1 MGQDNKVTK
10 EELAGYRLFSRIR
23 MVALYVLTAAVVL
36 IAIWGISMI
45 SDTMSMAGQ
54 AKELKAG
61 LEEMLSSVKA
71 QDIDGANVALAKV
84 DSAADAL
91 DETLSSPLW
100 ETLQSFPFVGSD
112 ISSVHELIN
121 LLQDASDG
129 AIKPAI
135 SVVVEYPMSGLK
147 VDDGFS
153 ASTINAYI
161 GLLKQMEPF
170 VNEVIGRLDNI
181 NFVMVKS
188 DKITEYTDK
197 MKMLVQTYA
206 DAEQYLN
213 LFDTFLGDG
222 EDRTYLLVAQNSA
235 EIRASGGFPGSIG
248 TIRIEDGILYIGDFA
263 SVYNVLS
270 YGTPTDVGPTEQ
282 EDSLFGNWMHYP
294 RDAGVNPDFPRV
306 AQIWAR
312 SYENYNKEDVDGV
325 VSLTPVIIQQ
335 LLSYIGSITLSDGT
349 ELNGDNATMVL
360 QHDLY
365 NKYLSAYIPSSQNAD
380 MADALFAETAKAT
393 MGMLVQDFDVKRLA
407 SYFEIFDEG
416 VSDRTIM
423 MWMKNEEDQ
432 TVVES
437 VGASGALNSDENKPV
452 AGIYFSGTEASK
464 LGWYFDMDTEVS
476 EPVENG
482 DGTRTYDVTVTM
494 RNTIGDDDISSL
506 GLYIL
511 GPSEGTIVGYIHM
524 FAPAGGTVSD
534 FKASQNTRI
543 YMDNYAGLDLGYTTH
558 VIIYPKTPF
567 VVTYKVTTAA
577 GVTEP
582 LQISTTPTLQDYR

>member
-1 MGQDNKVTK
+1 
-10 EELAGYRLFSRIR
+10 
-23 MVALYVLTAAVVL
+23 
-36 IAIWGISMI
+36 
-45 SDTMSMAGQ
+45 
-54 AKELKAG
+54 
-61 LEEMLSSVKA
+61 
-71 QDIDGANVALAKV
+71 
-84 DSAADAL
+84 
-91 DETLSSPLW
+91 
-100 ETLQSFPFVGSD
+100 
-112 ISSVHELIN
+112 
-121 LLQDASDG
+121 
-129 AIKPAI
+129 
-135 SVVVEYPMSGLK
+135 
-147 VDDGFS
+147 
-153 ASTINAYI
+153 
-161 GLLKQMEPF
+161 
-170 VNEVIGRLDNI
+170 
-181 NFVMVKS
+181 
-188 DKITEYTDK
+188 
-197 MKMLVQTYA
+197 
-206 DAEQYLN
+206 
-213 LFDTFLGDG
+213 
-222 EDRTYLLVAQNSA
+222 
-235 EIRASGGFPGSIG
+235 
-248 TIRIEDGILYIGDFA
+248 
-263 SVYNVLS
+263 
-270 YGTPTDVGPTEQ
+270 
-282 EDSLFGNWMHYP
+282 
-294 RDAGVNPDFPRV
+294 
-306 AQIWAR
+306 
-312 SYENYNKEDVDGV
+312 
-325 VSLTPVIIQQ
+325 
-335 LLSYIGSITLSDGT
+335 
-349 ELNGDNATMVL
+349 
-360 QHDLY
+360 
-365 NKYLSAYIPSSQNAD
+365 
-380 MADALFAETAKAT
+380 